1 MAGFTEAQRQ
11 RIAADRR
18 RSAGRASS
26 NALLDRLAEL
36 STTGT
41 PVGAEPSEAD
51 LGVDSLG

>member
-41 PVGAEPSEAD
+41 PVSAEPSEAD